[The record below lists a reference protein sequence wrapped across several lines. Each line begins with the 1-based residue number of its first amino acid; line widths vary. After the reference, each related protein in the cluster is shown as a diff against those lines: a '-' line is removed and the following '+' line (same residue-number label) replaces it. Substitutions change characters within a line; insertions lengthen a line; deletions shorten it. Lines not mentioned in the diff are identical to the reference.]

1 MWSICWI
8 VEMGTSRSIIMR
20 RNFPGKKT
28 VSEKLLAKKQRALYE
43 AIIVQGRLEEADVE
57 TPGRCCKSKKE
68 MA

>member
-1 MWSICWI
+1 
-8 VEMGTSRSIIMR
+8 MR